1 MLQPHAL
8 CSDTDGSTPE
18 GDHGFH
24 AIEKNET
31 AIVSSVPTLVLV
43 SRYCF
48 YGQRSRTVPRYFP
61 NGRVLNSVREDGG
74 SLRYRSEVS
83 LLVESQL
90 SLDLERL
97 FA

>member
-1 MLQPHAL
+1 MDFMRSKRMRQQLSAQ
-8 CSDTDGSTPE
+8 CQRY
-18 GDHGFH
+18 
-24 AIEKNET
+24 
-31 AIVSSVPTLVLV
+31 VLV

-74 SLRYRSEVS
+74 SLRYGSEVS